1 MKFTLSWL
9 KEHLETDA
17 PLKDILDTLT
27 MIGLEVEEVD
37 DRAALKPF
45 TIAKVIEAKQHPNAD
60 RLRVCSVDIG
70 TGEPVQVVCGAP
82 NARTGMTGVF
92 AAAGTHIPG
101 TGIDLKPGNIRGEAS
116 NGMLCS
122 ERELEIS
129 EDHDG
134 IIDLPDD
141 APLGEAYA
149 TWAGLDDPM
158 IEIGITPNR
167 PDCLGVYGVARDL
180 AAAGV
185 GELKDKPR
193 TDIQGEFPCPT
204 GVTLDFPDG
213 ESLCPAFGLRLVRG
227 VTNGVSPQW
236 MQKRLRAIGLR
247 PINALVDITNYMTYD
262 RGRPLHVFD
271 AAKVHGDLTVRRAK
285 DGEEVEA
292 LDGKTYRFDTSMCVI
307 SDDNGVES
315 ISGVMGGQMSG
326 CSETTTDVLIESALW
341 DPINIAKT
349 GRTLGVNSDARYRFE
364 RGVDPA
370 MMIPGLEEATQLV
383 IDLCGG
389 TPSEMTVAGTVPDP
403 SFILDFP
410 IDEVKRLSGLD
421 LPSHEIKAALTLLG
435 FWVSGTPPVYKV
447 AVPSWRPDVFG
458 KADLVEEVMRIVGIN
473 RVPFVPLP
481 GGDMVN
487 KPVLTRSQR
496 QVREAKRTLAGRGM
510 VEAVNWSFVPKAHAQ
525 VFGGGQA
532 SLELANPISSDLTD
546 MRPSLVPGL
555 AAAAQRNADR
565 GYGDV
570 AIFEVG
576 QIYAGDK
583 PEDQSS
589 TAAGIRRGTDRFG
602 GGGRSWSGNAA
613 PVDAFDAKADA
624 LAVLAAIGAPTDKL
638 MVMRDT
644 PDWLHPGR
652 SGALKLGP
660 KNTLAVFGE
669 LHPKVLKA
677 MDIEGPIVAFEVF
690 IAAIPASKS
699 KATKAKP
706 VLEISELMPVRRD
719 FAFIVDS
726 DLEAAAL
733 LRAAKGAEKILIS
746 HVSLFDVYQGKGIED
761 GKKSLA
767 IEVTLQ
773 PREKTLTDEEIDA
786 VGAKIIAQVQ
796 KSTGGVLRG

>member
-9 KEHLETDA
+9 KDHLETDDN
-17 PLKDILDTLT
+17 LEQILETLT

-37 DRAALKPF
+37 DRGALKPF

-60 RLRVCSVDIG
+60 RLRVCMVD
-70 TGEPVQVVCGAP
+70 TGAGDPVQVVCGAP

-101 TGIDLKPGNIRGEAS
+101 TGVDLKPGNIRGELS

-129 EDHDG
+129 DEHDG
-134 IIDLPDD
+134 IIDLPDA
-141 APLGEAYA
+141 APLGEPYA
-149 TWAGLDDPM
+149 AWAGLDDPV

-167 PDCLGVYGVARDL
+167 ADCLGVFGIARDL
-180 AAAGV
+180 AAAGI
-185 GELKDKPR
+185 GELKENPR
-193 TDIQGEFPCPT
+193 IDIKGEFPCPT
-204 GVTLDFPDG
+204 NVTLDFPDG
-213 ESLCPAFGLRLVRG
+213 EALCPAFGLRLVRG
-227 VTNGVSPQW
+227 IKNGASPKW
-236 MQKRLRAIGLR
+236 MQQRLRAIGLR
-247 PINALVDITNYMTYD
+247 PINALVDITNYMTFD

-271 AAKVHGDLTVRRAK
+271 AAKVHGDLTVRRAGA
-285 DGEEVEA
+285 GEQVEA
-292 LDGKTYRFDTSMCVI
+292 LDGKTYRFDETMCVI
-307 SDDNGVES
+307 ADENGVES
-315 ISGVMGGQMSG
+315 IAGVMGGAASG

-341 DPINIAKT
+341 DPINVART
-349 GRTLGVNSDARYRFE
+349 GRALGVNSDARYRFE

-389 TPSEMTVAGTVPDP
+389 TPSEMVVAGTVPDP

-421 LPSHEIKAALTLLG
+421 VRAHEIKVILNRLG
-435 FWVSGTPPVYKV
+435 FWVSGNPPTFKV

-473 RVPFVPLP
+473 RVPFEPLP
-481 GGDMVN
+481 GGDSVN

-496 QVREAKRTLAGRGM
+496 QARDARRTLAGRGM
-510 VEAVNWSFVPKAHAQ
+510 VEAVTWSFVAKSHAEI
-525 VFGGGQA
+525 FGGGQA
-532 SLELANPISSDLTD
+532 SLELANPISNDLTD

-555 AAAAQRNADR
+555 AVAGQRNADR

-570 AIFEVG
+570 ALFEVG
-576 QIYAGDK
+576 QVYGGDK
-583 PEDQSS
+583 PEDQAL
-589 TAAGIRRGTDRFG
+589 TAGGIRRGTERFG
-602 GGGRSWSGNAA
+602 GGGRSWAGNAGS
-613 PVDAFDAKADA
+613 VDAFDAKADA
-624 LAVLAAIGAPTDKL
+624 MAVLAAIGAPTEKL
-638 MVMRDT
+638 MVMRDV

-669 LHPKVLKA
+669 LHPRVLKA
-677 MDIEGPIVAFEVF
+677 LDIEGPVVAFEVYVG
-690 IAAIPASKS
+690 AVPASKS
-699 KATKAKP
+699 KGIKAKP

-719 FAFIVDS
+719 FAFIVDA
-726 DLEAAAL
+726 DLEAANL
-733 LRAAKGAEKILIS
+733 LRAARSAEKTLIS
-746 HVSLFDVYQGKGIED
+746 AVSLFDIYQGQGIDD

-767 IEVTLQ
+767 IEVVLQ
-773 PREKTLTDEEIDA
+773 PRDKTLTDEEIDA
-786 VGAKIIAQVQ
+786 VGARIIAQVE
-796 KSTGGVLRG
+796 KSTGGILRG